1 MSDAG
6 SSGRRAP
13 CISAVAGGGG
23 DSGSGSRS
31 PRSREDAGLLL
42 ALPGGKSPKLRRTGE
57 AVTFAAAAPAPVR
70 EVSHVRYV
78 ARGEAVVPCAC
89 ARCAGRSLVPRCYP
103 PLPRP
108 SQVGCAA
115 AGGRARRR
123 AARTR
128 GRARRGELVIHR

>member
-57 AVTFAAAAPAPVR
+57 AVTFAAAAPAPAPVL
-70 EVSHVRYV
+70 EVSYLRYV
-78 ARGEAVVPCAC
+78 ARGEAVVPAVRVR
-89 ARCAGRSLVPRCYP
+89 ALRWPLASATLLPASPP
-103 PLPRP
+103 PLARRPRRCRRP
-108 SQVGCAA
+108 SSPP
-115 AGGRARRR
+115 RR
-123 AARTR
+123 AHPRTR
-128 GRARRGELVIHR
+128 PSR